1 MYLIPLDKAKKVI
14 PSNQKTIKLPKT
26 NSKNGFKKD

>member
-1 MYLIPLDKAKKVI
+1 MYLIPFGQSQKSL
-14 PSNQKTIKLPKT
+14 PSNQKTIKLPKA